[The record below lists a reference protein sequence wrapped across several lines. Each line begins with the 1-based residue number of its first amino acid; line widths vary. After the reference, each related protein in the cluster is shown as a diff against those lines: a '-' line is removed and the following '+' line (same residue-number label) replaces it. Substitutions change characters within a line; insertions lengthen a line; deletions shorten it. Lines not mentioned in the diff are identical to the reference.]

1 MARFSRNLGQILT
14 GFGLIGRK
22 QAIRLYSEELSLVS
36 SRLWSLARGAAFGRL
51 TALLIIA
58 PAALASSAASARPA
72 PDSFADL
79 AEKLLPSVV
88 NISTTQTMKSER
100 GHEHARPEMPQFP
113 PGSPFEEF
121 FRDFFDHG
129 MPKSG
134 HPEAQP
140 RKATSLGSGF
150 IVDPAGYVV
159 TNNHVIADAD
169 EITVILHDD
178 TNLKAELV
186 GRDTKTDIAL
196 LRVKSDKPLSAANW
210 GDSDSARVGD
220 WVLAI
225 GNPFGLGGSVTAG
238 ILSARQR
245 DINSGPYDDFLQT
258 DASINRGNSGGPM
271 FNMDGQVIGINTA
284 IFSPSGGS
292 IGIGFAI
299 PSSIA
304 KAVVA
309 ELKGESDHTV
319 HRGWLGV
326 RIQGVTD
333 EIAESLGLDKA
344 RGALIASVTENGP
357 AQAAGIQAG
366 DIVLS
371 FDGRPVGD
379 MKRLPRLVAETP
391 VDKTVPVTVWR
402 KREETTVQVKIG
414 RLEESDQQLA
424 STRETPKPG
433 DKGQAGVVKT
443 LGLTLSSIT
452 PELKEKYSL
461 SDDSKGVV
469 VVEVAKDSPAAAKG
483 VRPGDMIMEA
493 AQEEVSNPDE
503 ISSRI
508 DEAKKSGRK
517 SILLLV
523 ERQGDLRFVAL
534 RLDQG

>member
-1 MARFSRNLGQILT
+1 MSSSLSNLAVRAATNVAALV
-14 GFGLIGRK
+14 LI
-22 QAIRLYSEELSLVS
+22 
-36 SRLWSLARGAAFGRL
+36 
-51 TALLIIA
+51 TT
-58 PAALASSAASARPA
+58 AALAIGSAAARPA

-79 AEKLLPSVV
+79 AAKLLPSVV
-88 NISTTQTMKSER
+88 NISTAQTLKSDR
-100 GHEHARPEMPQFP
+100 GHEHSGPEMPQFP

-134 HPEAQP
+134 RPEAQP

-150 IVDPAGYVV
+150 IIDPAGLVV

-178 TNLKAELV
+178 TNLKAEVV

-196 LRVKSDKPLSAANW
+196 LKVKTDKPLNAAMW
-210 GDSDSARVGD
+210 GDSDASRVGD

-284 IFSPSGGS
+284 IYSPSGGS

-299 PSSIA
+299 PSNLA

-309 ELKGESDHTV
+309 ELQGEPDHNV

-326 RIQGVTD
+326 RIQAVTD

-344 RGALIASVTENGP
+344 RGALIASVSDNGP

-366 DIVLS
+366 DVVLS
-371 FDGRPVGD
+371 FDGKEVSD
-379 MKRLPRLVAETP
+379 MRRLPRLVAETP
-391 VDKTVPVTVWR
+391 VGKTVPVTLWR
-402 KREETTVQVKIG
+402 KRKENSMQVTVGK
-414 RLEESDQQLA
+414 LDESDQQQA
-424 STRETPKPG
+424 SNQETSKKPG
-433 DKGQAGVVKT
+433 PDETGVVKT
-443 LGLTLSSIT
+443 LGLTLSGIT
-452 PELKEKYSL
+452 PDLKEKFSL
-461 SDDSKGVV
+461 AGDAKGVV
-469 VVEVAKDSPAAAKG
+469 VVDVAKDSPAATKG
-483 VRPGDMIMEA
+483 VRPGDLIMEA
-493 AQEEVSNPDE
+493 AQEEVKNPGE
-503 ISSRI
+503 VRSKI
-508 DEAKKSGRK
+508 DEAKTSGRK

-523 ERQGDLRFVAL
+523 ERQGDLRFIAL
-534 RLDQG
+534 RLDQS

>member
-1 MARFSRNLGQILT
+1 
-14 GFGLIGRK
+14 
-22 QAIRLYSEELSLVS
+22 VS
-36 SRLWSLARGAAFGRL
+36 SLSSNMACRAAVSAVAAFVML
-51 TALLIIA
+51 TQAGLFSG
-58 PAALASSAASARPA
+58 PAEARPA

-79 AEKLLPSVV
+79 AGKLLPSVV
-88 NISTTQTMKSER
+88 NISTTQTPKSER
-100 GHEHARPEMPQFP
+100 GREHSGPEIPQFP

-121 FRDFFDHG
+121 FKDFFEHG
-129 MPKSG
+129 MPRSG
-134 HPEAQP
+134 RPEAQP

-150 IVDPAGYVV
+150 IIDPAGYVV

-196 LRVKSDKPLSAANW
+196 LKVKTDKPLTAAPW
-210 GDSDSARVGD
+210 GDSDAARVGD

-284 IFSPSGGS
+284 IYSPSGGS

-299 PSSIA
+299 PSTLA

-309 ELKGESDHTV
+309 ELQNEPDHNV

-326 RIQGVTD
+326 RIQAVTD

-344 RGALIASVTENGP
+344 KGALIASVSDNGP
-357 AQAAGIQAG
+357 AQVAGIQAG
-366 DIVLS
+366 DVVLS
-371 FDGRPVGD
+371 FNGREVSD
-379 MKRLPRLVAETP
+379 MRRLPRLVAETP
-391 VDKTVPVTVWR
+391 VGKTVPMTLWR
-402 KREETTVQVKIG
+402 KRKENSVQVKVG
-414 RLEESDQQLA
+414 RLEESDQQQA
-424 STRETPKPG
+424 SAQETPKKKTK
-433 DKGQAGVVKT
+433 DEAGVVKT
-443 LGLTLSSIT
+443 LGLTLSGIT
-452 PELKEKYSL
+452 TDLKEKFSL
-461 SDDSKGVV
+461 TGDSKGVV
-469 VVEVAKDSPAAAKG
+469 VVDVAKDSPAAAKG
-483 VRPGDMIMEA
+483 VRPGDLIMEA
-493 AQEEVSNPDE
+493 AQEEVKNPGE
-503 ISSRI
+503 VSSRI
-508 DEAKKSGRK
+508 EEAKKSGRK

-523 ERQGDLRFVAL
+523 ERQGDLRFIAL
-534 RLDQG
+534 RLDQS